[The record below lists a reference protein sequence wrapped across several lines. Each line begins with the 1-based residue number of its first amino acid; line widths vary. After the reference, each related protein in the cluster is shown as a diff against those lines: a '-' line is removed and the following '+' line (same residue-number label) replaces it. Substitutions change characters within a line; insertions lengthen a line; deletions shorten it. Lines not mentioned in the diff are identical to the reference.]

1 MTKYT
6 AVCVR
11 SGKWWSISVPELRG
25 VHSQARRLDQVE
37 DMAREAVAL
46 MLDVSPRSFEVE
58 VRPEI
63 SAEVA
68 AARQARA
75 KLVEAERSAERATV
89 DAAKTLLEQGYTV
102 RDAGSLLG
110 ISPQRVSQLTSP
122 LRQVRRAGRSPQTAR
137 SAARKRKAVS

>member
-11 SGKWWSISVPELRG
+11 SGNWWSISVPELRG

-37 DMAREAVAL
+37 AMAREAIAL

-75 KLVEAERSAERATV
+75 RLVEAERSAEKATV

-110 ISPQRVSQLTSP
+110 ISPQRVSQLTSSGCKP
-122 LRQVRRAGRSPQTAR
+122 RKENRKR
-137 SAARKRKAVS
+137 SAERTPSRKRRVVS